1 MPRILKQM
9 IFSHIPL
16 LFLTPF
22 WWNYGVDIR
31 ASGCFFSLK
40 TAPAA
45 EWYLCPHMPLIHT
58 CTEAKPPCSS
68 CCALCKLSQV
78 TARVLLIHSS
88 KNTPKTF
95 TVSKMISFLW
105 EWHVCRYSIPPNKW
119 KPYEHE
125 AKKSVAS
132 FHCTLST
139 KHPSNLSMGKASSVV
154 VGPVHGLGYCQYR
167 CGPFCRSLNS
177 CQISLLLCPFFPG
190 FCTLH
195 LYFPS
200 QTFLKV

>member
-1 MPRILKQM
+1 MKLWSGYQSIGLFLLTEDCPSSWM
-9 IFSHIPL
+9 IFVSTHALDSHL
-16 LFLTPF
+16 HWSKTTLQFL
-22 WWNYGVDIR
+22 
-31 ASGCFFSLK
+31 S
-40 TAPAA
+40 
-45 EWYLCPHMPLIHT
+45 
-58 CTEAKPPCSS
+58 CTVQAFTSH
-68 CCALCKLSQV
+68 SQ
-78 TARVLLIHSS
+78 RVLLIHSS

-139 KHPSNLSMGKASSVV
+139 KYPSNLSMGKVSSVV
-154 VGPVHGLGYCQYR
+154 VRPVHGLGYCQYR